1 MTFSD
6 FGRTI
11 KNAAKEGIRGGLI
24 EGFLNGT
31 GNSAATGKIN
41 YAETRYADNISNGNS
56 INYNNEYDEFIRDL
70 NNLNR
75 TTIGKERNY
84 LIPDKY
90 NGYAEKSKTEKTEK
104 TLLTRVPVTDVNLSR
119 GQKETNSDFSQLR
132 IPNWGYDDFIN
143 ERAIWQ
149 KQIGNAFNDPA
160 WFYFKVFFDFDTHHG
175 LFGSIINE
183 TDIRTGENCAIRYLT
198 YCKDMYHDEDVQS
211 RISALYKFTSILSY
225 ICLNAPWFFKS
236 VRGLDKLSVPV
247 LNDFSTERYIELELM
262 PDAIDM
268 RLMNLMSLYK
278 YACFDDYNHKEI
290 IPQNLRQFNM
300 SIVIFQAPLRY
311 LHTSY
316 TSQKSINVL
325 GIDASKL
332 GLTNGLNSGNT
343 KYKRLNSNDFS
354 DKMSFKIYTLYGCEF
369 DMESFAQVIPG
380 EMNNESPFQLG
391 KNTLK
396 ITYSSSIEHTM
407 NEFYEIMYGSNGF
420 FFNNYSLYQND
431 PTSSA
436 TQETFKNSHNKQVER
451 YQALIDTFGTP
462 GTGGKGIGVFSTPK
476 TYQHAVDASEAIM
489 NGMFNDNSLLGDLG
503 SNFILGLLGSDKSS
517 YAPQGNIYGDVG
529 IGSAYFK
536 DKLEMLKNGIH
547 ENTMPP
553 HYYDPERGIVYE
565 RGKPANEYSAY
576 STYNV
581 TTDITN
587 FNLGNYL
594 YTGASSLGQSVNDNI
609 RSLVNGSNTTTY
621 VKGERSQFIKD
632 PYQYNP
638 DYLNDNEG
646 TDEKDLQK
654 TETRKPYNPKEAL
667 QGPVK
672 YGLHGRNPYLFDG
685 EGTEYADLQKP
696 ETKPP
701 YNPENAIK
709 LSNPKFKDELI
720 EFKKGDKP
728 HTEKPK
734 ETDIRLT
741 TTRFKQE
748 LLYFK
753 FSNKPNT
760 KHFNDNDERLN
771 TQEFKDEL
779 IKFKTGD
786 KPNTQISYNPKDTI
800 KNGNH

>member
-41 YAETRYADNISNGNS
+41 YAETGYEDNISNGMN
-56 INYNNEYDEFIRDL
+56 
-70 NNLNR
+70 
-75 TTIGKERNY
+75 RNY
-84 LIPDKY
+84 YDVLDSQTKSFNSTFGTNVSGRINPLGIHKY
-90 NGYAEKSKTEKTEK
+90 EGYTNATIKMDNLRLEGELNDD
-104 TLLTRVPVTDVNLSR
+104 LLGGLT
-119 GQKETNSDFSQLR
+119 QTNSDFSQLR

-160 WFYFKVFFDFDTHHG
+160 WFYFKIFFDFDTHHG

-332 GLTNGLNSGNT
+332 GLTNGLSSGNT

-654 TETRKPYNPKEAL
+654 TETKKPYNPK
-667 QGPVK
+667 
-672 YGLHGRNPYLFDG
+672 
-685 EGTEYADLQKP
+685 
-696 ETKPP
+696 
-701 YNPENAIK
+701 
-709 LSNPKFKDELI
+709 
-720 EFKKGDKP
+720 
-728 HTEKPK
+728 
-734 ETDIRLT
+734 LT
-741 TTRFKQE
+741 RVNTIQFKQE

-786 KPNTQISYNPKDTI
+786 KHNTQISYNPKDTI

>member
-11 KNAAKEGIRGGLI
+11 TNAAKEGIRGGLI

-41 YAETRYADNISNGNS
+41 YAETGYEDNISNGMNRNYYDILDSQTKSFNS
-56 INYNNEYDEFIRDL
+56 TFGTNVSGRINPLGVHKYEGYTNATTHM
-70 NNLNR
+70 NNLR
-75 TTIGKERNY
+75 LGGE
-84 LIPDKY
+84 LDDEL
-90 NGYAEKSKTEKTEK
+90 NGG
-104 TLLTRVPVTDVNLSR
+104 LT
-119 GQKETNSDFSQLR
+119 QTNSDFSQLR

-183 TDIRTGENCAIRYLT
+183 TDIKTGENCAIRYLT

-225 ICLNAPWFFKS
+225 ICMNAPWFFKS

-332 GLTNGLNSGNT
+332 GLTDGLNSGNT

-369 DMESFAQVIPG
+369 DMESFAQVMPG

-431 PTSSA
+431 PTTSA
-436 TQETFKNSHNKQVER
+436 TQETFENSHNKQVER

-462 GTGGKGIGVFSTPK
+462 GTGGKGIGVLSTPR

-536 DKLEMLKNGIH
+536 DKLEMLKHGIH

-553 HYYDPERGIVYE
+553 HYYDPERGIIYE

-581 TTDITN
+581 VTDITN

-632 PYQYNP
+632 PYKYNP

-654 TETRKPYNPKEAL
+654 TETKKPYNPK
-667 QGPVK
+667 
-672 YGLHGRNPYLFDG
+672 
-685 EGTEYADLQKP
+685 
-696 ETKPP
+696 
-701 YNPENAIK
+701 
-709 LSNPKFKDELI
+709 
-720 EFKKGDKP
+720 
-728 HTEKPK
+728 
-734 ETDIRLT
+734 LT
-741 TTRFKQE
+741 RVNTIQFKQE

-779 IKFKTGD
+779 VEFKTGD
-786 KPNTQISYNPKDTI
+786 KPNTQIQYNPKDTI